1 MAKGFNVSDFRSRLS
16 RDGARPSLFSVN
28 ISSPRGITSLLDA
41 DKLSFLCK
49 ASSLPA
55 STVGEKVISYFGH
68 DVHFAGNRTFEDWT
82 VTVYNDEDF
91 SIRNSFESWM
101 NAIDK
106 HSGAGRDGI
115 GVSPSEYVTD
125 ATVTQYGKQGDTL
138 KEYKFKNLWPS
149 SIAAITV
156 DWDTKDDIETFDVT
170 FKYDWYDAVKAG
182 GALTTS

>member
-16 RDGARPSLFSVN
+16 KDGARPSLFSVN
-28 ISSPRGITSLLDA
+28 ISSPTKIGGLDA

-91 SIRNSFESWM
+91 DIRNAFESWM

-106 HSGAGRDGI
+106 HTGAGRGSNI
-115 GVSPSEYVTD
+115 SVNPSDYVVD
-125 ATVTQYGKQGDTL
+125 ASVIQYGKQGDVL
-138 KEYKFKNLWPS
+138 KTYQFKNLWPS

-170 FKYDWYDAVKAG
+170 FKYDWYEAVKSSG
-182 GALTTS
+182 QKTTT